1 MKSIIHILSK
11 NPDLCECKTR
21 LKNFLSND
29 ERVYLS
35 KTMLRMI
42 CSEMNKIDACKLL
55 HLYPSNQGDFSKML
69 TQRFNINTKRQI
81 SGYLSD
87 KIFSAL
93 DNTNKLYKK
102 RILIGSDIPAL

>member
-42 CSEMNKIDACKLL
+42 CSEMNARLTLVSSIRGGMSWEPSTLSRKTTGLGSL
-55 HLYPSNQGDFSKML
+55 TNWYPHLANP
-69 TQRFNINTKRQI
+69 
-81 SGYLSD
+81 
-87 KIFSAL
+87 
-93 DNTNKLYKK
+93 
-102 RILIGSDIPAL
+102 